1 MTLPPATP
9 ANADASKAGGSRL
22 ISRLLPPAIR
32 LWLHSQLDHIDG
44 LEFAIDGRDRQ
55 ILAGYL
61 PGVNLVARQAVYQG
75 LHVSEAQ
82 VNAVDIRVNLPQVL
96 RGKPLRLLQPFPV
109 SGQVIMLA
117 ADLAASL
124 RSPLLGQGLQD
135 VLKQLVAAAAEP
147 LPLEQWLGHGEV
159 APQVESVLSADRL
172 TLRWANISPDADR
185 LELTTGLVMKEGRWL
200 CLQQPQAMLVPTTGA
215 AAAPIAL
222 EEIAFDLGPEVDIQT
237 LDVTPTGIELV
248 GTVRVIPAD

>member
-1 MTLPPATP
+1 MTPPPAP
-9 ANADASKAGGSRL
+9 PSDSDAPRAGGSRL

-32 LWLHSQLDHIDG
+32 LWLQSQLDHIEG
-44 LEFAIDGRDRQ
+44 LEFAIDGKDRQ

-61 PGVNLVARQAVYQG
+61 PGVNLAARQAVYQG
-75 LHVSEAQ
+75 LHVSTAQ

-109 SGQVIMLA
+109 SGQVTMLA
-117 ADLAASL
+117 ADLSASL

-147 LPLEQWLGHGEV
+147 LPLEQWLGQGEAV
-159 APQVESVLSADRL
+159 PQVESVLGTERL
-172 TLRWANISPDADR
+172 TLRWANVSPGADS
-185 LELTTGLVMKEGRWL
+185 LELTTGLVMKAGRWL
-200 CLQQPQAMLVPTTGA
+200 CLQQPAAVLVPTTGT

-222 EEIAFDLGPEVDIQT
+222 EEIAFDLGPEVDIRT
-237 LDVTPTGIELV
+237 LAVTPIGIELV